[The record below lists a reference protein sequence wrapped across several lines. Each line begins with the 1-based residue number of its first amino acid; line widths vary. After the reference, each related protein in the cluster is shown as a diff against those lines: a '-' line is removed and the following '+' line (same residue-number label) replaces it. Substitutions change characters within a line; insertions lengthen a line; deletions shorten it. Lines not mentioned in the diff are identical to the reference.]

1 MVEAGAQTGYAINL
15 SATNVTTLQ
24 KRNSEEFSFM
34 VGNDTFT
41 YAPMML
47 DDILD
52 NKANLILLKHENNDD
67 NYLVSMLE
75 ANSNG
80 TWALNFMDIA
90 PTIKRDGVDGDQYL
104 SGAGGIVIEC
114 QYSGGVGDS
123 YDNDQGW
130 VDAVYKRQGYDHA
143 MSATYNFHHGY
154 IGSSSRLKCAT
165 KMYTTDQTMQTWRNW
180 NDVWPSF

>member
-52 NKANLILLKHENNDD
+52 NKANLILLKHETI
-67 NYLVSMLE
+67 Y
-75 ANSNG
+75 NG
-80 TWALNFMDIA
+80 
-90 PTIKRDGVDGDQYL
+90 
-104 SGAGGIVIEC
+104 
-114 QYSGGVGDS
+114 YS
-123 YDNDQGW
+123 
-130 VDAVYKRQGYDHA
+130 
-143 MSATYNFHHGY
+143 
-154 IGSSSRLKCAT
+154 
-165 KMYTTDQTMQTWRNW
+165 
-180 NDVWPSF
+180 